1 MLSQC
6 RLWTALTCRQ
16 GLHSHSGNH
25 TACGLCVCFSLSV
38 VFSGRPRGSKCWDFA
53 PLWLSY
59 APPCGVGLLVTDGHS
74 HWRLCRCGR
83 VWRGFCTDACCYFS
97 CVATQNEVAGVHCKF
112 TFNCLRSC
120 QAVLHSGRPV
130 SQTPSHAGRALVS
143 PRPPRLHAGWSPCRS
158 DRHLPT
164 GQCVPSHLLRARV
177 SFHFQVFTSSG

>member
-1 MLSQC
+1 MV
-6 RLWTALTCRQ
+6 WTARTCRQ

-59 APPCGVGLLVTDGHS
+59 ALPCGVGLLVTDGHS

-83 VWRGFCTDACCYFS
+83 VWRGFCTDTCCYFS

-120 QAVLHSGRPV
+120 QAVFQRGATFPTS
-130 SQTPSHAGRALVS
+130 SHTMGAQCSHCGTDDAAGR
-143 PRPPRLHAGWSPCRS
+143 RKQCR
-158 DRHLPT
+158 
-164 GQCVPSHLLRARV
+164 GGN
-177 SFHFQVFTSSG
+177 TSTI